1 MTNPEKTW
9 RKSSYTA
16 PDNNCVELAVG
27 EAETEV
33 RDSKDPDSGRLTI
46 SGVAWN
52 RFLVLVKSD
61 GVLSGCSKSNLWPK

>member
-27 EAETEV
+27 EAETAV
-33 RDSKDPDSGRLTI
+33 RDSKDPAGISVTI
-46 SGVAWN
+46 TAHVWTC
-52 RFLVLVKSD
+52 FLAHAKSD
-61 GVLSGCSKSNLWPK
+61 GFKP

>member
-27 EAETEV
+27 DCETAI
-33 RDSKDPDSGRLTI
+33 RDSKDPDGGSLAVSTC
-46 SGVAWN
+46 AWIK
-52 RFLVLVKSD
+52 FLVQVK
-61 GVLSGCSKSNLWPK
+61 LSHLRP

>member
-27 EAETEV
+27 EVETAL
-33 RDSKDPDSGRLTI
+33 RDSKHTDGGSFAVSADAWATFLEHAKSGGFRI
-46 SGVAWN
+46 
-52 RFLVLVKSD
+52 
-61 GVLSGCSKSNLWPK
+61 